1 LKNNKEVI
9 DMRKKPLNNRGI
21 VILTLIIWIVIIGA
35 IIIYAPRLYNWYVEQ
50 NEIKIIKSNVESV
63 EKEIKSLLIDQHP
76 VFIWNDIDNIV
87 KSLNIQNP
95 ITREAQTK
103 NGWSSPGEVVVFF
116 DGIDTLTIDGIDRLG
131 EAFHL
136 NIIIKK

>member
-1 LKNNKEVI
+1 MLLNK
-9 DMRKKPLNNRGI
+9 RGV

-63 EKEIKSLLIDQHP
+63 EKEIKSLLIDKHP
-76 VFIWNDIDNIV
+76 VLIWNDIDNIV

-95 ITREAQTK
+95 ITREAQIK
-103 NGWSSPGEVVVFF
+103 NGWSSPGQVVVSFN
-116 DGIDTLTIDGIDRLG
+116 GIDTLTIDGIGRRG
-131 EAFHL
+131 ETLHL
-136 NIIIKK
+136 NVIIKK